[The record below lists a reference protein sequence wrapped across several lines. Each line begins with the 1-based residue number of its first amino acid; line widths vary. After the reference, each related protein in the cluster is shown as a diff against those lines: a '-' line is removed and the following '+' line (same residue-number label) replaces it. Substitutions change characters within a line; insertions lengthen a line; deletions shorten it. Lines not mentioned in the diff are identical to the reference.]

1 MLYRS
6 ENPHGGDRYGPPVT
20 LDFSANLNPY
30 GTPPGVIAA
39 VQGTLDRLHHYPD
52 PQCRDLVQAIASFE
66 DLPPEDILCGNG
78 ASALIFAYCQAL
90 APAVAVELA
99 PTFLGYSRALEAVGC
114 RVVRFP
120 LSQERDFLPDRALLT
135 FLNEV
140 RPDVVFLCHPNNPT
154 GQLLPPLLLEAVAAF
169 CRTHRTRLFLD
180 ECFLDLTDSGLS
192 GKALLD
198 QTPGLFLLKAFT
210 KSYGMAGLRLGY
222 GLSRDHDLLARMARQ
237 VSAWDVSLPAQA
249 AGIAAL
255 QEQDFLDQAR
265 RTIARERVWLA
276 QALTDLGFWV
286 CPSQANFL
294 LFSGPPGLYP
304 ALLARRIALRPCG
317 NFPGL
322 SPCWYRVAVRRREE
336 NQALIAALAAAG
348 KEAPWPKT

>member
-1 MLYRS
+1 
-6 ENPHGGDRYGPPVT
+6 
-20 LDFSANLNPY
+20 
-30 GTPPGVIAA
+30 
-39 VQGTLDRLHHYPD
+39 
-52 PQCRDLVQAIASFE
+52 
-66 DLPPEDILCGNG
+66 
-78 ASALIFAYCQAL
+78 
-90 APAVAVELA
+90 
-99 PTFLGYSRALEAVGC
+99 
-114 RVVRFP
+114 
-120 LSQERDFLPDRALLT
+120 
-135 FLNEV
+135 
-140 RPDVVFLCHPNNPT
+140 
-154 GQLLPPLLLEAVAAF
+154 
-169 CRTHRTRLFLD
+169 
-180 ECFLDLTDSGLS
+180 
-192 GKALLD
+192 
-198 QTPGLFLLKAFT
+198 
-210 KSYGMAGLRLGY
+210 MAGLRLGY

-265 RTIARERVWLA
+265 RTIARERAWLA

-336 NQALIAALAAAG
+336 NQALIAALAAVG